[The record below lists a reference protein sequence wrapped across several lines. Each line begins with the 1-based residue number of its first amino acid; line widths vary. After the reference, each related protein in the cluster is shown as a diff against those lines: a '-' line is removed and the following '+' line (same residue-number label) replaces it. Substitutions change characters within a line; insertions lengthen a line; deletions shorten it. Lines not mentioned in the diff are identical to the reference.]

1 MSKLERVLRIALA
14 IVAFSLGVYFSTWW
28 GLLGLIPLLTGIF
41 AVCPIRC
48 LVENKL
54 VHLGFVLFLKR
65 KIRNDLLVFLALV

>member
-41 AVCPIRC
+41 AVCPIRVLSGKQVC
-48 LVENKL
+48 P
-54 VHLGFVLFLKR
+54 LGVCPISK
-65 KIRNDLLVFLALV
+65 KKN

>member
-41 AVCPIRC
+41 TVCPIRVLSRKQAC
-48 LVENKL
+48 P
-54 VHLGFVLFLKR
+54 LGVCPISK
-65 KIRNDLLVFLALV
+65 KKN